1 MRTLPIATVSLSLI
15 WVSSCLGPVVA
26 HEELVN
32 ADLIEED
39 ARAIAASYKDWGGPV
54 DFQLRF
60 GPTLCFIPRV
70 EPRFS
75 ESAPGSPHAEKL
87 YLVHASDA
95 KSYAGVD
102 YSSEGQGGHLMP
114 SNFPQGDD
122 DAWIEEL
129 SLRRPPVPEL
139 SREWEQILVKEAFV
153 PIRWADAHK
162 GSSRGVLPAR
172 KGGEEWMPGARGGL
186 YLMLRTAR
194 ATPGTDEGWVYAT
207 VRADGEVTAYGQ
219 IPSCVACHRRAGPDR
234 MFGLPGVDHEPT
246 VRD

>member
-15 WVSSCLGPVVA
+15 WASSCLGPEVIDD
-26 HEELVN
+26 ELLN
-32 ADLIEED
+32 AGLIEED
-39 ARAIAASYKDWGGPV
+39 ARAIAASYEEWGGPV
-54 DFQLRF
+54 DYQLRF

-75 ESAPGSPHAEKL
+75 ASAPGGPHAEKL

-102 YSSEGQGGHLMP
+102 YSSERQGGHLMP
-114 SNFPQGDD
+114 SDYPQNDK

-129 SLRRPPVPEL
+129 SRRRPPIPEL

-153 PIRWADAHK
+153 PIRWADAPK
-162 GSSRGVLPAR
+162 GISRGVSPAR
-172 KGGEEWMPGARGGL
+172 KGGEEWMPGERGGL

>member
-15 WVSSCLGPVVA
+15 WASSCLGPEVIDD
-26 HEELVN
+26 ELLN
-32 ADLIEED
+32 AGLIEED
-39 ARAIAASYKDWGGPV
+39 ARAIAASYEEWGGPV
-54 DFQLRF
+54 DYQLRF

-75 ESAPGSPHAEKL
+75 ASAPGGPHAEKL

-102 YSSEGQGGHLMP
+102 YSSERQGGHLMP
-114 SNFPQGDD
+114 SDYPQNDK

-129 SLRRPPVPEL
+129 SRRRPPIPEL

-153 PIRWADAHK
+153 PIRWADAPK
-162 GSSRGVLPAR
+162 GISRGVSPAR
-172 KGGEEWMPGARGGL
+172 KGGEEWMPGERGGL

-207 VRADGEVTAYGQ
+207 VRADGVVT
-219 IPSCVACHRRAGPDR
+219 
-234 MFGLPGVDHEPT
+234 PT